1 MQINCEL
8 PLSMIPEWNEKLNQY
23 DLVLFHLFISNSEY
37 KKYFTELRRKYTQK
51 LSNAPASIIST
62 RRMIMDNSAWEFMI
76 RGESHKPDM
85 FRDAVKELGPDYFII
100 PDVLGNM
107 DKTMDYVLSEMH
119 YWDQGYYGSHS
130 YPIAVIQGNSVEEFW
145 NCIQD
150 YLKLGIKCVAVPYD
164 IEFFRS
170 YAHWGTLAEKVFRLV
185 YNIPTLTP
193 DMEYALGRLEII
205 SLLKSELQKFEYIHI
220 LGSHCVL
227 DKLFLNHNPELRIRS
242 MDTSYPVKIA
252 LKKWPLFKEQYKPKI
267 VIDDIESKCL
277 SPEIQDLIITNINTF
292 KNI

>member
-8 PLSMIPEWNEKLNQY
+8 PLPMIREWNEKLNQF
-23 DLVLFHLFISNSEY
+23 DLVLFHLFNSNPDYKEY
-37 KKYFTELRRKYTQK
+37 FINLRKKHTQ
-51 LSNAPASIIST
+51 NTP

-76 RGESHKPDM
+76 RGKTHELGL
-85 FRDAVKELGPDYFII
+85 FRDAVRELIPDYFII

-119 YWDQGYYGSHS
+119 HWDQGDYGTHS
-130 YPIAVIQGNSVEEFW
+130 YPIAVIQGNSIEEFW

-150 YLKLGIKCVAVPYD
+150 YLRLGIKCVALPYD

-170 YAHWGTLAEKVFRLV
+170 YAHAGTLTEKVFRLV
-185 YNIPTLTP
+185 YNTPILTP

-205 SLLKSELQKFEYIHI
+205 TLLKSELQKFEYIHV
-220 LGSHCVL
+220 LGSHCAL
-227 DKLFLNHNPELRIRS
+227 DKLFLEHIPGLQIRS

-252 LKKWPLFKEQYKPKI
+252 LKKWCLFREQYKPKI
-267 VIDDIESKCL
+267 VIDDIGSNHL
-277 SPEIQDLIITNINTF
+277 SPEIQELIITNIITL